1 MTNVRLGFREISNLV
16 SVSSAPESALPITL
30 VRHGETEWNAKSVVQ
45 GQDDTARLND
55 KGRGQAQLV
64 AESLVDMNFE
74 VIISS
79 DLARARETAS
89 IIGTV
94 LSLPFEID
102 PLLRERSFGVL
113 EAGPSSALTSAATG
127 IAKGVLIDPDAR
139 PDEGESF
146 RDVVRRADIF
156 LDRVDEEWSTRR
168 LLVVTHGGT
177 IRALRASAS
186 ATPLEGL
193 IWDTVSNCSVWT
205 IQSLLTP

>member
-1 MTNVRLGFREISNLV
+1 M
-16 SVSSAPESALPITL
+16 SSAPESALPITL

-55 KGRGQAQLV
+55 KGRSQALLV
-64 AESLVDMNFE
+64 AESLVGMDFE
-74 VIISS
+74 LIITS

-89 IIGTV
+89 IISAT
-94 LSLPFEID
+94 LSLPLEID

-113 EAGPSSALTSAATG
+113 ESGPSSALTSSATG
-127 IAKGVLIDPDAR
+127 ISNGVLVDPDAR
-139 PDEGESF
+139 PEEGESF

-156 LDRVDEEWSTRR
+156 LDRVEEEWPTKR

-186 ATPLEGL
+186 QSPLENL
-193 IWDTVSNCSVWT
+193 TWDTVSNCSVWT
-205 IQSLLTP
+205 IQSLLAS